1 MAVSKSFA
9 PPVSP
14 NNFLSRRTRDNL
26 VLSKQSYAFSVTYF
40 HIYPGWYQQ
49 RISKF
54 IRTYAPRGLMP
65 EGFLQHPGPIRD
77 AALVKVDTEG

>member
-1 MAVSKSFA
+1 MS
-9 PPVSP
+9 
-14 NNFLSRRTRDNL
+14 NLRMRDNL
-26 VLSKQSYAFSVTYF
+26 VLSKHSYAFSVTYF

-77 AALVKVDTEG
+77 AALVKVDTEGPTTG